1 MGIKISKQFQSA
13 MRGLLFVCTA
23 WSEDQYKSVRSG
35 MACVG
40 HAKNIALSPV
50 CSTPPWGSWACGP
63 WLCVQR
69 RSSSGT
75 RRSWN
80 ASDCDTYHEEIAR
93 RKSDTK
99 SNISQGDNSNSQA
112 IIYTQNQ
119 LSINLSNAMNRYP
132 MWCVYVRVEQHI
144 YDPFLRPPKELSFSL
159 PVKESQTRSQTFA
172 NLPSKYVK
180 QYYGFAKNN
189 SVT

>member
-1 MGIKISKQFQSA
+1 MKSCFLPEVMKLIHMSIFWVLSRETWFYLLWPQSVDLSDGSQWKQSFPALKGIKISEQFQSA

-23 WSEDQYKSVRSG
+23 WSEDQYESVRSG

-99 SNISQGDNSNSQA
+99 ANISQGINSNSQA
-112 IIYTQNQ
+112 II
-119 LSINLSNAMNRYP
+119 
-132 MWCVYVRVEQHI
+132 
-144 YDPFLRPPKELSFSL
+144 
-159 PVKESQTRSQTFA
+159 
-172 NLPSKYVK
+172 
-180 QYYGFAKNN
+180 
-189 SVT
+189 